1 MKRKLLCLLIALS
14 LALSAT
20 ACGQA
25 NINENTVSNT
35 ENTNEET
42 ATEPTSEHQTP
53 TESSLEETV
62 TTDIMLT
69 QYPVTVTDQAGREVT
84 IDSEP
89 AKLVSGYYI
98 SSSLLIALDLDDKLV
113 GIEAKA
119 NKRPIYSLSAPE
131 LINLPNV
138 GTAKEFDLEGCIA
151 LEPDLVILPLKLKNT
166 AETLEKLDI
175 DVLYV
180 NPENQELLT
189 EMMTLIGTVTNT
201 QEKTAQLMNFV
212 EKQEATLA
220 DILAK
225 ADAPSV
231 YLAGNSSMLSTAGN
245 AMYQSD
251 MITLAGGKNVA
262 ADITDTYWVE
272 IDYEQLLSWNPDYI
286 ILASDADYSV
296 DDVLADP
303 NLAECTAVKNEKV
316 YQMPSKAEFWD
327 SPVPSGILGSVWL
340 ATILHEDLF
349 TTDDASAIIDEYYE
363 TFYDFKYS
371 EK

>member
-1 MKRKLLCLLIALS
+1 MKKKLLSLLITLS
-14 LALSAT
+14 LVLSLT
-20 ACGQA
+20 ACGQK
-25 NINENTVSNT
+25 NTVENTET
-35 ENTNEET
+35 TAENTAVITQEDN
-42 ATEPTSEHQTP
+42 ATEA
-53 TESSLEETV
+53 SLEENSMTEESSS
-62 TTDIMLT
+62 DALIT

-84 IDSEP
+84 IESEP
-89 AKLVSGYYI
+89 QKLVSGYYI

-131 LINLPNV
+131 LIDLPNV

-166 AETLEKLDI
+166 AESLEKLNI

-189 EMMTLIGTVTNT
+189 EMMTLIGTATNT
-201 QEKTAQLMNFV
+201 QEKTNELMNFV
-212 EKQEATLA
+212 TKQEDTLA
-220 DILAK
+220 NALANTE
-225 ADAPSV
+225 APSV
-231 YLAGNSSMLSTAGN
+231 YLAGNSSMLSTAGS
-245 AMYQSD
+245 AMYQSN
-251 MITLAGGKNVA
+251 MITLAGGQNVA

-272 IDYEQLLSWNPDYI
+272 IDYEQLLTWNPEYI
-286 ILASDADYSV
+286 ILASDADYTV

-303 NLAECTAVKNEKV
+303 NLAECSAVKNGNV
-316 YQMPSKAEFWD
+316 YQMPSKAESWD

-349 TTDDASAIIDEYYE
+349 SADTASAIIDEYYE

>member
-1 MKRKLLCLLIALS
+1 MKRKLLCLLIALL

-25 NINENTVSNT
+25 NINETTVSNT

-42 ATEPTSEHQTP
+42 ATEPTSEHQTT

-316 YQMPSKAEFWD
+316 YQMPSKAESWD